1 MRFQL
6 YVPSAQMDKWHPEK
20 RSFDVFRSGLID
32 IAGGLTV
39 QTAFGY
45 WKNGAGSV
53 VAEPVHIVEVVTQAN
68 EPHTGKASEI
78 LMRSYARELIQAGE
92 EAVLLVIDNKGE
104 LIE

>member
-53 VAEPVHIVEVVTQAN
+53 VAEPVHIVEVVTHPDALFHDAV
-68 EPHTGKASEI
+68 ERF
-78 LMRSYARELIQAGE
+78 MRAYARDLIQAGE